1 MNCFSRLFKKNSKNA
16 KNSNKES
23 DGYRFFSPVKG
34 LAKNITDSKDPAYAQ
49 KLVGDGIMIFP
60 TDNKVYAPVD
70 GRIEFIFPYRHAF
83 GIRTCTNLDLFLHI
97 GVGTEKLK
105 GNGFQMFV
113 TEGQDVKQGQLIAE
127 FDLMKLK
134 KRAISPALSVL
145 ITNLPNT
152 QRLLS
157 YTDKNVTLEDIIF
170 EIR

>member
-1 MNCFSRLFKKNSKNA
+1 MNCFRRLFKKNSKNA

-23 DGYRFFSPVKG
+23 DGYHFYSPVKG

-105 GNGFQMFV
+105 GNGFRMFV
-113 TEGQDVKQGQLIAE
+113 TEGQDVKKGQLIAE

>member
-1 MNCFSRLFKKNSKNA
+1 MNCFSRLFKKASK
-16 KNSNKES
+16 KSKRSNKEY

-34 LAKNITDSKDPAYAQ
+34 LAKSITDSTDPVYSQ

-60 TDNKVYAPVD
+60 TNNKVYAPVD

-83 GIRTCTNLDLFLHI
+83 GMRTCTNLDLFLHI
-97 GVGTEKLK
+97 GIGSEKLK
-105 GNGFQMFV
+105 GSGFQMFV

-127 FDLMKLK
+127 FDLVKLK

-152 QRLLS
+152 QKLLS
-157 YTDKNVTLEDIIF
+157 FTDKNVTLEDIIF

>member
-1 MNCFSRLFKKNSKNA
+1 
-16 KNSNKES
+16 
-23 DGYRFFSPVKG
+23 
-34 LAKNITDSKDPAYAQ
+34 
-49 KLVGDGIMIFP
+49 
-60 TDNKVYAPVD
+60 
-70 GRIEFIFPYRHAF
+70 
-83 GIRTCTNLDLFLHI
+83 
-97 GVGTEKLK
+97 
-105 GNGFQMFV
+105 MFV